1 MYGLTVDTP
10 LTRHSLPPSKRDL
23 NPALNALLTRR
34 QRSFAPMLVHG
45 FSVRHF
51 LNLLGAI
58 NFVAHDP
65 VLPMP
70 PVPRSVSSSSSSIP
84 AQV

>member
-1 MYGLTVDTP
+1 MYGLAINTP
-10 LTRHSLPPSKRDL
+10 LTRHRLPTSERNL
-23 NPALNALLTRR
+23 HSAFNTFFARR

-45 FSVRHF
+45 FSICHF
-51 LNLLGAI
+51 LNLLGTI